1 MSKAPK
7 PPDPYATAAAQT
19 SSNQQTANY
28 NAELNRVDT
37 YTPYGNSVYTS
48 TGTQSNPHWRQDIS
62 LTPEAASQVQ
72 NELKQNNTLSQLGF
86 GLADQAKTNLSAP
99 LPDTTQSR
107 DAAANAY
114 YGRQTAYLDPQFN
127 NERRDLKSDLTNQGV
142 MQGSAAY
149 GRAQDEQARHQAFSY
164 DQARNQSLQ
173 VGDQAQQ
180 TALANAL
187 ASRDMPLN
195 ELNALRT
202 GTQVNN
208 PSFQGQAQSNAGQ
221 TDIAGLVEQNY
232 AQRSANAN
240 NFNSGLFGLAGAATS
255 ALIPKPSDR
264 RLKTDIEPVGKWRGV
279 MLYAYKYLGGKYTHV
294 GVMAQEVPW
303 AAVRQP
309 DGYLFVDYGRI

>member
-1 MSKAPK
+1 MAKAPK

-19 SSNQQTANY
+19 DTNQKTANY

-48 TGTQSNPHWRQDIS
+48 TGTQANPHWRQDIT
-62 LTPEAASQVQ
+62 LTPEAAQQVQ

-86 GLADQAKTNLSAP
+86 GLADQAKANLSGP
-99 LPDTTQSR
+99 LPDTVKSR

-114 YGRQTAYLDPQFN
+114 YARQTAYLDPEFN
-127 NERRDLKSDLTNQGV
+127 NQQRDLNSDLANQGV

-149 GRAQDEQARHQAFSY
+149 TRAQDEQNRRRAFSY

-195 ELNALRT
+195 ELNALRS

-208 PSFQGQAQSNAGQ
+208 PSFQATAQSNANAA
-221 TDIAGLVEQNY
+221 DISGLIEKNYEQ
-232 AQRSANAN
+232 QSANAN
-240 NFNSGLFGLAGAATS
+240 NFNSGLFGLASTGLS
-255 ALIPKPSDR
+255 LLKPKSDR
-264 RLKTDIEPVGKWRGV
+264 RLKTDIVPVGKWRDV
-279 MLYAYKYLGGKYTHV
+279 MLYAFKYIGGKYTHV

-303 AAVRQP
+303 AAVMEP
-309 DGYLFVDYGRI
+309 DGYFAVDYGRV